1 MNNMKDEKLQ
11 SSIEEIKKIKMTSDE
26 KNSMLTSIL
35 NSDMSLKKSLQS
47 PWMNYS
53 FISRV
58 YKSKFV
64 YYGAVVCLIVLIGG
78 REVVFASETSLPGNA
93 LYPIKVNIIEPIGSV
108 FKFSTEAKAEYE
120 SSLATKRLV
129 EAEALASEDKLDAS
143 KEKELNNLLSKHTRA
158 LDKNLNKLKED
169 KSSDDKVDDIVVNF
183 QAGMNAHASVLDV
196 IDTNE
201 NTTDD
206 NEKISNNA
214 RSSGSKIRGSINSK
228 DENKQEKY
236 KKRKEIVKHLI
247 DSTAKDLEDTN
258 VDTSKVRQTI
268 INDTHKTLDKAKK
281 LLDDTNKEN
290 KDFNS
295 NDDYSALLD
304 SESSAKEAN
313 IFLKAGL
320 KLKERNNRKI
330 ESFQKDNSEDSK
342 KESKDSSLESG
353 IKLDL

>member
-1 MNNMKDEKLQ
+1 MKDEKLQ

-26 KNSMLTSIL
+26 KNSMLASIL
-35 NSDMSLKKSLQS
+35 NSVTPPKKYLQS

-64 YYGAVVCLIVLIGG
+64 YYGVAICLIVLIGG

-108 FKFSTEAKAEYE
+108 FKFSTEAKADYE
-120 SSLATKRLV
+120 SSLATKRLI
-129 EAEALASEDKLDAS
+129 EAEALAAEGKLDVP
-143 KEKELNNLLSKHTRA
+143 KEKELNKLLSKHTKA
-158 LDKNLNKLKED
+158 LDKNLNELRKN
-169 KSSDDKVDDIVVNF
+169 KSSDDKIDDIVVNF

-201 NTTDD
+201 KTTDD
-206 NEKISNNA
+206 NEKISSNA
-214 RSSGSKIRGSINSK
+214 RLSGNKIRYSLNSK
-228 DENKQEKY
+228 DENKPEKY
-236 KKRKEIVKHLI
+236 KKRKDTVKNLI
-247 DSTAKDLEDTN
+247 DSTSKDLEDTN
-258 VDTSKVRQTI
+258 ADISPVRQVI
-268 INDTHKTLDKAKK
+268 INDTQKTLDRAKK
-281 LLDDTNKEN
+281 LLDNTDNEDKN
-290 KDFNS
+290 YSS
-295 NDDYSALLD
+295 NDNYSVLLD

-320 KLKERNNRKI
+320 KLKEKNNQKI
-330 ESFQKDNSEDSK
+330 
-342 KESKDSSLESG
+342 KDSQKNRNEDLKDQDNEPNLKSE